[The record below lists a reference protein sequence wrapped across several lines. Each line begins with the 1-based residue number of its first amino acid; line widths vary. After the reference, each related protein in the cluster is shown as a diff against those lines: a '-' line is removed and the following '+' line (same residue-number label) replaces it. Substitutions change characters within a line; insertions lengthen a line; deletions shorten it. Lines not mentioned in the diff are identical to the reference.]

1 LGKSSRTLR
10 TNPRPTD
17 RYGSVSSTSST
28 TSKTKTKKAAKSNS
42 LPTNSKSTQSKKSNG
57 NAFASGRNGQNSDG
71 HYNNNRSKKKSATVS
86 NAIDDVSSN
95 KSDDD
100 EWEDVDNNDDDK
112 KKQSSTQS
120 LNNNNKRSQRYAPC
134 WTYFSVARGKH
145 PITKEACDMCYCK
158 IKVDGNKE
166 CGVSFVKHNNTTH
179 LNDHL
184 FNEHKK
190 EEFRP
195 KRMMGPGDVQ
205 DINVLL
211 AKFIISSNS
220 AFRICENKYLKV

>member
-1 LGKSSRTLR
+1 METHSLLVEMDKIQ
-10 TNPRPTD
+10 TD
-17 RYGSVSSTSST
+17 IIIIIEVN
-28 TSKTKTKKAAKSNS
+28 KKVQQFQMLLKLLHFSIA
-42 LPTNSKSTQSKKSNG
+42 LLH
-57 NAFASGRNGQNSDG
+57 F
-71 HYNNNRSKKKSATVS
+71 
-86 NAIDDVSSN
+86 IFISSN